1 MLFQNFKIN
10 IFVGLLIIVF
20 SQCLYSRPN
29 LLNDTNKYDASVHKI
44 FNRAIFL
51 NENLKKLADSISLEK
66 YQQLLSALE
75 SFHEDTLNPAFSSCV
90 KYLSSGKD
98 SALSFHL
105 LKLLLS
111 FENSADESL
120 TTGFAE
126 IYYYNPDLVEIT
138 FNKFDSQ
145 EKKKL
150 LKRLLEGWLNF
161 TYSIEKTESLLKKMN
176 IRLNVFSSKISK
188 EK

>member
-1 MLFQNFKIN
+1 MLIRDQKKF
-10 IFVGLLIIVF
+10 IFVGLLIIIS
-20 SQCLYSRPN
+20 SQYLYARPN
-29 LLNDTNKYDASVHKI
+29 LLNDTNKYASVHKI
-44 FNRAIFL
+44 FDRAIFF
-51 NENLKKLADSISLEK
+51 NENLKKLADSVSVEK
-66 YQQLLSALE
+66 FKQLLSADE
-75 SFHEDTLNPAFSSCV
+75 SYDEDTLGPAFNRCV

-126 IYYYNPDLVEIT
+126 VYYYNPDLIETT

-145 EKKKL
+145 GKKKL

-161 TYSIEKTESLLKKMN
+161 TYSIEKTEPMLKKMN
-176 IRLNVFSSKISK
+176 VRLDVFSSKISK